1 MELNKIVKGSKKSED
16 QTSVINKIEIIYKL
30 WKNVIKL
37 FDDSSRIV
45 NTNTKQD
52 MEKVSKY

>member
-1 MELNKIVKGSKKSED
+1 MELNIIVKGSKKSED

>member
-1 MELNKIVKGSKKSED
+1 MELNKIVKGIKKSED
-16 QTSVINKIEIIYKL
+16 QTSAINKIEIIYKL